1 MEHIKVKDKN
11 YLVRNTET
19 NAIINT
25 DVKGYEDYE
34 NNYKR
39 IYNQNKRINDLE
51 NNVNRIKD
59 DLGEIKD
66 LLRNLANG
74 SW

>member
-25 DVKGYEDYE
+25 DVKGYEEYE

-74 SW
+74 S

>member
-74 SW
+74 S